1 MIDLYFTENG
11 CRLLDFIGSKT
22 DKHWTINQ
30 FIDVE
35 FRIVGFFE
43 KWFNSGVDRIFFFEW
58 PNGLK

>member
-43 KWFNSGVDRIFFFEW
+43 KWFNSGVDRIFFL
-58 PNGLK
+58 NGRMV